1 VRRALALTCA
11 TLVVCASPVDGQTVR
26 FGVHGVTVTHSEVD
40 ESLKA
45 NGLGVGGLLGLR
57 LGRFAFEA
65 RGYWADLDPDRP
77 DNTAFEVVQVDGR
90 VSVLFARS
98 IAVEVGAGRR
108 WIDPDFATQ
117 EVGLVRVGI
126 LSEYP
131 LSRIA
136 TVWGRGA
143 YLVAPQFSGGGAAGL
158 AVELS
163 LGTSIGTPNGRIR
176 AMGEFEFQRFDR
188 EVQRRA
194 VPLQVTVARFGVE
207 MGWE

>member
-1 VRRALALTCA
+1 MRRLFALTCA
-11 TLVVCASPVDGQTVR
+11 ALALHVSPLDAQTVR
-26 FGVHGVTVTHSEVD
+26 FGVHGVTVTHSEID

-45 NGLGVGGLLGLR
+45 NGLGVGGLLGVR
-57 LGRFAFEA
+57 LGRFALEA
-65 RGYWADLDPDRP
+65 RGYWADLDPDIAS
-77 DNTAFEVVQVDGR
+77 NTAFQIVQVDGR
-90 VSVLFARS
+90 FSVLFARA
-98 IAVEVGAGRR
+98 IAFEVGAGRR

-117 EVGLVRVGI
+117 EVGVVRVGI

-143 YLVAPQFSGGGAAGL
+143 YLVAPQFSGGGTAGL

-163 LGTSIGTPNGRIR
+163 LGTSIGTANGRIR

-188 EVQRRA
+188 DVQQRS
-194 VPLQVTVARFGVE
+194 VPLQITVVRFGAE
-207 MGWE
+207 IGW